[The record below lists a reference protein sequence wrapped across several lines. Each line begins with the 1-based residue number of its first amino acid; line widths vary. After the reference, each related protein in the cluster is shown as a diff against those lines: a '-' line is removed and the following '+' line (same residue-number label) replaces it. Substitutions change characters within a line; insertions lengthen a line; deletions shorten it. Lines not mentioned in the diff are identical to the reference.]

1 MLSLRQSMAQGVIG
15 FGHLVERGRSCSGSY
30 SSWWFMLR
38 LLEAYE
44 VEDLK
49 CLELGLGTSI

>member
-1 MLSLRQSMAQGVIG
+1 MAQGVIG

-44 VEDLK
+44 VEDFSVWSWDWVLQFSRG
-49 CLELGLGTSI
+49 CYP